1 VTNWYSIDEDK
12 KLVYVTVPEKT
23 DLAESLQ
30 TLRQLAA
37 DERLG
42 EGFGIL
48 MDARHTYSIPTA
60 EEARAI
66 ASEMSSLSL
75 FLRHPTALVV
85 SQVVQ
90 YGLGSMISI
99 IAGFKGAT
107 IQVFYEAEEAEAWLQ
122 AGHERGHKN

>member
-1 VTNWYSIDEDK
+1 MTWYSIDEDK
-12 KLVYVTVPEKT
+12 KLVYVTVPEET

-37 DERLG
+37 DDRLS

-99 IAGFKGAT
+99 IAGFKGAI
-107 IQVFYEAEEAEAWLQ
+107 IQVFYEVEEAEAWLR
-122 AGHERGHKN
+122 AGHERERKS